1 MRPQLEYGVSAW
13 NPCLKRDIETL
24 ERVQRRATKKAPGL
38 RGYEYEER
46 LRILGLTTL
55 EERRIRGDLI
65 QQFKIVNGIEKVKW
79 HHPPT
84 FKSEQN
90 RTGPASG
97 VRGHRFSYHKD
108 KFNDSIRMNF
118 FNNRIANDWNVLPD
132 AAVNSNSVNSFK
144 AKIDKIYEMNETYKR
159 SNKLKQADKA
169 ELVSDEETAS

>member
-1 MRPQLEYGVSAW
+1 M
-13 NPCLKRDIETL
+13 
-24 ERVQRRATKKAPGL
+24 
-38 RGYEYEER
+38 
-46 LRILGLTTL
+46 
-55 EERRIRGDLI
+55 
-65 QQFKIVNGIEKVKW
+65 
-79 HHPPT
+79 
-84 FKSEQN
+84 
-90 RTGPASG
+90 
-97 VRGHRFSYHKD
+97 YHKD